1 MAISDNQK
9 VDYLWKKLGYGATK
23 TDTNANKFAPNE
35 AIASPLLLRGDKVWQ
50 QASSIPTV
58 QPGSSSGVV
67 TVFPTGGPRECTADG
82 TATANRSWKTG
93 LTDWI
98 PPEIGSTYQAKVYIH
113 TSGDSAGAS
122 GGDQVFATGSGNND
136 EWFFDYQSGVLHF
149 IGTNLPNGISF
160 TGKSVYIAG
169 ARYTGT
175 FGVGSAGA
183 IGDLDITGTTIT
195 SQTAGDDITIDA
207 ESGTFIIAGTSGFVI
222 PVGNTA
228 QRDGSP
234 STGTTRYNSQTGLL
248 EIYDGTAWESMGD
261 YTATVDSFDGDNST
275 VAFTM
280 SAESTTDGTIVDV
293 NGVVQLPTTA
303 YSVSGNTI
311 TFTQAPA
318 SGDKITTRLL
328 VSLVGTT
335 TQAGGSDTQVQF
347 NDSDVIAGD
356 SGFTFNKTTNAVT
369 VTGNITGGNLT
380 TAGSLVVNE
389 ITIGGVDGTAGQALL
404 TYGNGVTY
412 FGTVASSSD
421 VVDDTTPQLGGDL
434 DLNSSNITGT
444 GDINITG
451 SVTASTTVT
460 ATGNITG
467 GNIITSAL
475 VSAATVTSTGNV
487 SVGGRL
493 ITDTGALEQFS
504 TLTSATGTVTHDCDN
519 GHIFYHTSPSADF
532 TANFTN
538 LNLTTTYATTVT
550 LVMIQGVTARIASAV
565 QIGGASQTINWQGGS
580 APTGTN
586 NGIDVITFSILNNS
600 GTYTVLGQL
609 VDF

>member
-1 MAISDNQK
+1 MAISDSQK

-67 TVFPTGGPRECTADG
+67 TVYPTSGPRECTADI
-82 TATANRSWKTG
+82 TATTNRTWKTG

-149 IGTNLPNGISF
+149 IGTNLPDGISF
-160 TGKSVYIAG
+160 TGKSVYVAG

-175 FGVGSAGA
+175 FGVGSSGA
-183 IGDLDITGTTIT
+183 IGDLEVTGTTLT
-195 SQTAGDDITIDA
+195 SQTASDDITIDA

-280 SAESTTDGTIVDV
+280 SAESTTDGTIVDI

-347 NDSDVIAGD
+347 NDGDVIAGD

-369 VTGNITGGNLT
+369 VTGNVTGGNL
-380 TAGSLVVNE
+380 
-389 ITIGGVDGTAGQALL
+389 
-404 TYGNGVTY
+404 
-412 FGTVASSSD
+412 
-421 VVDDTTPQLGGDL
+421 
-434 DLNSSNITGT
+434 
-444 GDINITG
+444 
-451 SVTASTTVT
+451 
-460 ATGNITG
+460 
-467 GNIITSAL
+467 ITSAL

-519 GHIFYHTSPSADF
+519 GHIFYHTSPSANF

-550 LVMIQGVTARIASAV
+550 LVMIQGATARIASAV
-565 QIGGASQTINWQGGS
+565 QIGGVSQTINWQGGS